1 MAPKRRPS
9 MHDVAQR
16 AGVSQT
22 TVSLVLNDPEN
33 CGIPPATQQRIHDA
47 IRDVGYRRNRL
58 ARAMRLSRTD
68 TIGFVADDLATTPYA
83 NRMILGAQEAAW
95 AAGKLLLIV
104 NTGSV
109 DDTSHRDLERQ
120 AVDQLLERQVDGIVL
135 AAMYHRIIEPPPAL
149 TEVRSVLLD
158 ARAPDG
164 SMASVVPDEHRA
176 AYDATT
182 HLIANGHTR
191 IAHITTDYPSPAPAP
206 RRAGYLA
213 ALADA
218 GLEADEGLLVSHLG
232 TTRGGRLAATELLAR
247 PEPPTAV
254 FCYNDQVAMGVY
266 QVAGEAG
273 VSIPGDLAV
282 VGIDDQALIASEL
295 HPGLTTMA
303 LPHYEMGRW
312 AVDWL
317 LDDEREPVQHTIACP
332 LVDRASVRA

>member
-1 MAPKRRPS
+1 

-33 CGIPPATQQRIHDA
+33 CGIPATTQQRIHEA

-68 TIGFVADDLATTPYA
+68 TLGFIADDLATTPYA
-83 NRMILGAQEAAW
+83 NQMIQGAQEAAW
-95 AAGKLLLIV
+95 TAGKLLLIV

-109 DDTSHRDLERQ
+109 DDANHRELERA

-149 TEVRSVLLD
+149 GEVRSVLLD
-158 ARAPDG
+158 ARSSDG
-164 SMASVVPDEHRA
+164 SMASVVPDEHQA
-176 AYDATT
+176 AYDATS
-182 HLIANGHTR
+182 HLIAAGHTR
-191 IAHITTDYPSPAPAP
+191 IAHITTDYPAPAPPP

-213 ALADA
+213 ALADH
-218 GLEADEGLLVSHLG
+218 GLPVDDDLLVTNLG
-232 TTRGGRLAATELLAR
+232 TTGGGRLAAAELLAR

-273 VSIPGDLAV
+273 VRIPDDLAV
-282 VGIDDQALIASEL
+282 VGIDDQALIAGQL
-295 HPGLTTMA
+295 RPALTTMR
-303 LPHYEMGRW
+303 LPHHEMGQW
-312 AVDWL
+312 AVNWL
-317 LDDEREPVQHTIACP
+317 LDDERSAIEHTIACP
-332 LVDRASVRA
+332 LVDRDSVRS